1 MKCVLNYKD
10 TLGKKREVNVHTQI
24 GTIVYGHTSHFVRN
38 IMKNG
43 HEIPLDLSSILK
55 KMT

>member
-1 MKCVLNYKD
+1 MTCVLNYKH
-10 TLGKKREVNVHTQI
+10 TLGKQGAVNVHIQI
-24 GTIVYGHTSHFVRN
+24 GAIVYGHTSHFVRN
-38 IMKNG
+38 IMKKG